1 MGNQVLPMPSPD
13 ERAICVLVVDDA
25 IGARLSLSSLLRV
38 AGYTAYEASDAAQA
52 LVLMESSLPVDVLV
66 TDVDMPG
73 AMDGLALAEHVRR
86 RWPAVAVVVA
96 SAGDHTAAVR
106 DPEVLLLRK
115 PYKPERLLDHLE
127 ERRLR

>member
-1 MGNQVLPMPSPD
+1 MGNQVSPMPEPG
-13 ERAICVLVVDDA
+13 EQTLCVLVVDDA
-25 IGARLSLSSLLRV
+25 VGARLSLSSLLRV
-38 AGYTAYEASDAAQA
+38 AGFTAYEASDAAQA

-86 RWPAVAVVVA
+86 HWPAVAVVVA

-115 PYKPERLLDHLE
+115 PYKPERLLGYLE
-127 ERRLR
+127 EKRR